1 MVGSLLKSNSNFAG
15 SGAWSTSESSLIVSL
30 TLSAVFPHP
39 FSNPQSL
46 NLIEKSLP
54 SNVNLSMDFFFFFFG
69 GGGVDQKKK
78 KKPEMTVT
86 SAQNSDMV
94 CLSGM
99 RRRIIQL

>member
-54 SNVNLSMDFFFFFFG
+54 SNVNLSMDFFFWG
-69 GGGVDQKKK
+69 GGGVKKK